1 MNQEDL
7 FNLYEK
13 LYFHEL
19 ETREKILN
27 RLQIPLAILVSF
39 VSFYGYMAKG
49 IELSGAGG
57 SWNVVIYILLLI
69 SLILFALS
77 LYNFIRAFFNHTY
90 ELIPTAVETEDYRNQ
105 LIEHYTGYPTSGQLV
120 EDAFDNYLYEYY
132 AECATANTKIN
143 DKRSSFIHN
152 CNKWLVSN
160 LPFLFL
166 VFLIFSFCG
175 VDKNLKEKEYAVKIL
190 NPIELESINSPIE
203 TRSTIENGEFNVDLS
218 DSVKELLN
226 DRRTEEEKQQSAPA
240 PAAAS
245 AEKIAPGR

>member
-27 RLQIPLAILVSF
+27 RLQIPLAIIVSF
-39 VSFYGYMAKG
+39 VSFYGYVAKG
-49 IELSGAGG
+49 IDLSNEF
-57 SWNVVIYILLLI
+57 WNVILYVLLLL
-69 SLILFALS
+69 SLILFSLS

-90 ELIPTAVETEDYRNQ
+90 ELIPTAVETEGYRKQ
-105 LIEHYTGYPTSGQLV
+105 LIEHYKGYATSGQLV
-120 EDAFDNYLYEYY
+120 EDAFDNYLYKYY

-175 VDKNLKEKEYAVKIL
+175 VDKNSKEKEYSVKIL
-190 NPIELESINSPIE
+190 NPIELESVNTPIE
-203 TRSTIENGEFNVDLS
+203 TRSIIENGEINVDLS
-218 DSVKELLN
+218 NSVKELLN
-226 DRRTEEEKQQSAPA
+226 DRRAKEERRQSTP
-240 PAAAS
+240 AAS
-245 AEKIAPGR
+245 AAPEEVAPGR

>member
-1 MNQEDL
+1 MNQGDL

-27 RLQIPLAILVSF
+27 RLQIPLAIIVSF
-39 VSFYGYMAKG
+39 VSFYGYVAKG
-49 IELSGAGG
+49 IDLTSGL
-57 SWNVVIYILLLI
+57 WNVVLYMFLLV
-69 SLILFALS
+69 SLILFTLS

-105 LIEHYTGYPTSGQLV
+105 LIEHYKDYPTSGQLV
-120 EDAFDNYLYEYY
+120 EDAFDNYLYKYY

-143 DKRSSFIHN
+143 DRRSSFIHN

-166 VFLIFSFCG
+166 VFLIFSFSG
-175 VDKNLKEKEYAVKIL
+175 VDKNSKEKEYSVKISH
-190 NPIELESINSPIE
+190 PIELESVNSPIV
-203 TRSTIENGEFNVDLS
+203 TRSIIENGELNVDLS
-218 DSVKELLN
+218 DSVKELLY
-226 DRRTEEEKQQSAPA
+226 DRRREEEKQQSAPA
-240 PAAAS
+240 APATS
-245 AEKIAPGR
+245 EKVAPGR

>member
-1 MNQEDL
+1 MNQKDL

-27 RLQIPLAILVSF
+27 RLQIPLAIIVSF
-39 VSFYGYMAKG
+39 VSFYGYIAKG
-49 IELSGAGG
+49 IELSDGV
-57 SWNVVIYILLLI
+57 WNISIYILLMV

-90 ELIPTAVETEDYRNQ
+90 ELIPTAVETEGYRNQ
-105 LIEHYTGYPTSGQLV
+105 LIKHYQGYPTSGLMA

-160 LPFLFL
+160 LPVLFL
-166 VFLIFSFCG
+166 AFLIFSFCG
-175 VDKNLKEKEYAVKIL
+175 VDKNSKEKEYAVKIL
-190 NPIELESINSPIE
+190 NPIELESINSPIQ
-203 TRSTIENGEFNVDLS
+203 TRSTIENREFDVDLS
-218 DSVKELLN
+218 DSVKELLY
-226 DRRTEEEKQQSAPA
+226 DRRAEKENRQSAPA
-240 PAAAS
+240 AAPS
-245 AEKIAPGR
+245 TEKIAPGR

>member
-27 RLQIPLAILVSF
+27 RLQIPLAIIVSF
-39 VSFYGYMAKG
+39 VSFYGYVAKG
-49 IELSGAGG
+49 IDLSSGL
-57 SWNVVIYILLLI
+57 WDVILYIFLLA

-90 ELIPTAVETEDYRNQ
+90 ELIPTAVETEGYRNQ
-105 LIEHYTGYPTSGQLV
+105 LIEHYNGYPTSGQLV
-120 EDAFDNYLYEYY
+120 DDAFDNYLYKYY

-152 CNKWLVSN
+152 CNKWLAFN

-166 VFLIFSFCG
+166 VFLIFSFSG
-175 VDKNLKEKEYAVKIL
+175 VDKNSKKKEYSVKIL
-190 NPIELESINSPIE
+190 NPIELESVNSPIE
-203 TRSTIENGEFNVDLS
+203 TRSIIENAELNVDLS

-226 DRRTEEEKQQSAPA
+226 DRRAEEEKQQPSASAPTA
-240 PAAAS
+240 P
-245 AEKIAPGR
+245 EKVAP

>member
-1 MNQEDL
+1 MRSIAEQTVTCQ
-7 FNLYEK
+7 
-13 LYFHEL
+13 H
-19 ETREKILN
+19 
-27 RLQIPLAILVSF
+27 ILVDGASTDGTLD
-39 VSFYGYMAKG
+39 VIEAQRGPNTLVISGPDQGMYDAINKG
-49 IELSGAGG
+49 LKLATGEIVGVLNAD
-57 SWNVVIYILLLI
+57 
-69 SLILFALS
+69 
-77 LYNFIRAFFNHTY
+77 
-90 ELIPTAVETEDYRNQ
+90 DY
-105 LIEHYTGYPTSGQLV
+105 YPTNDVLQLV

-240 PAAAS
+240 PAAS
-245 AEKIAPGR
+245 R